1 MTTSDVFKQLA
12 VNQFSAVP
20 KYLQIANLIISGVR
34 EGSFSKGM
42 LMPSINELSDE
53 LDISRPT
60 AQRVYKYLQQIKV
73 MDSVPGKCYF
83 ITGNTSKSSLVVAM
97 FFNKLSAH

>member
-1 MTTSDVFKQLA
+1 MTTSDVLRQLS
-12 VNQFSAVP
+12 VDRLSAVP
-20 KYLQIANLIISGVR
+20 KYLQLANRITSCVR
-34 EGSFSKGM
+34 DGRFTKGL

-83 ITGNTSKSSLVVAM
+83 ITGSTSRSSLVVAM
-97 FFNKLSAH
+97 FF